1 MKKTIVS
8 SLAALGVVFLM
19 TSCKKENDSMSL
31 SFKVKSTNTSATVN
45 RLLSGQVNWT
55 SGSGYV
61 KEIEFEAEN
70 NSSEVE
76 YEATGNLKIDLFAP
90 INSLG
95 NITLPPGQYEEIEV
109 DINFASSGTDTAFML
124 RGTFTNTNAVVT
136 PILFTITDPLEIE
149 TKANNVT
156 ISGTNDYTAI
166 TSLNLSEL
174 TAGISETMLENAT
187 RTNGV
192 IVISKN
198 VNANLYNIF
207 MNNIVNMD
215 SVEIDD

>member
-1 MKKTIVS
+1 MKKTIVT
-8 SLAALGVVFLM
+8 SLTVLSVVFLM
-19 TSCKKENDSMSL
+19 TSCKKENDSMTL
-31 SFKVKSTNTSATVN
+31 SYKVKSTNTTATVD
-45 RLLSGQVNWT
+45 RILSGQVNWI
-55 SGSGYV
+55 SGSGFV

-76 YEATGNLKIDLFAP
+76 YEAIGNQKIDLFAP
-90 INSLG
+90 VTSLG

-109 DINFASSGTDTAFML
+109 DINFASAGTDTAFVL
-124 RGTFTNTNAVVT
+124 RGNFTNSNNVVT
-136 PILFTITDPLEIE
+136 PVLFTITDPLEVE
-149 TKANNVT
+149 TEANNVT
-156 ISGTNDYTAI
+156 ISGTNDFTAI
-166 TSLNLSEL
+166 TSFDLSKL
-174 TAGISETMLENAT
+174 TAGISEAMLENAT

-207 MNNIVNMD
+207 LNNIADMD